1 MKDMFL
7 TDRKLDRRITE
18 VKKYRY
24 PEYPESGGVCGAGRS
39 SGSGESS
46 GARRV

>member
-24 PEYPESGGVCGAGRS
+24 RNGRS